1 MNQVPQWPLLDLAAL
16 LNMLISAGIG
26 LLAGFVG
33 GWVGHLFSVQR
44 DKQNRNWQELLYWRN
59 IFSGT

>member
-1 MNQVPQWPLLDLAAL
+1 
-16 LNMLISAGIG
+16 MLISAGIG